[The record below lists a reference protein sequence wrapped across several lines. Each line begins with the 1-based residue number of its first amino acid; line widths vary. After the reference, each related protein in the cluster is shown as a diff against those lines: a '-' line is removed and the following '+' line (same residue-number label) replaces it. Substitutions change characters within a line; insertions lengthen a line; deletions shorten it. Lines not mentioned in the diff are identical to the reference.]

1 MQTDPHAIFSL
12 FCSLQRTLIIP
23 MINVSHHIGKNVYHH
38 DTYLILHIR
47 RIIIYLL
54 WYFLLWVP
62 SWSHLC
68 QRRWST
74 PLSWRS
80 TWRSESPTWN
90 PNLSRHCVYKGEV
103 GNLREVASTLR
114 PPCSAGRWPST
125 WPCSTSRCPASTCC
139 AVKGTSP
146 RKLCMRW
153 EQSWALLACVGP
165 EEVEFLILPK
175 NCDKR
180 TNKRSTV
187 CRSATLFPKAFLSL
201 TQSLVSSNIASA
213 LASSSLAQP
222 ICNQYFL
229 VKKCIF
235 LPSLGTIGPSGNRNH
250 GFLFPKEQI
259 LELEDPQRKAQQ
271 CPIEKI
277 VSNV

>member
-1 MQTDPHAIFSL
+1 MKPQPEQA
-12 FCSLQRTLIIP
+12 
-23 MINVSHHIGKNVYHH
+23 
-38 DTYLILHIR
+38 
-47 RIIIYLL
+47 
-54 WYFLLWVP
+54 
-62 SWSHLC
+62 LC
-68 QRRWST
+68 FF
-74 PLSWRS
+74 
-80 TWRSESPTWN
+80 
-90 PNLSRHCVYKGEV
+90 YKGEV
-103 GNLREVASTLR
+103 GNLREVAGTLR

-165 EEVEFLILPK
+165 EEVEFLMLPK

-180 TNKRSTV
+180 INKRSTV